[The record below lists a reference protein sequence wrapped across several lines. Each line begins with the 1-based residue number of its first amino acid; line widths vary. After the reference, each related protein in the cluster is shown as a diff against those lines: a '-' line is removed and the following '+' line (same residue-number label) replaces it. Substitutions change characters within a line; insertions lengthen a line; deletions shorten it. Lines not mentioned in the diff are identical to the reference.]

1 VAPAR
6 APETLTPAEFWETY
20 GDSDRFPDN
29 EQLVLDGT
37 PYQPLYRGAIPPG
50 YGEVDVLLIDDG
62 ERFECAMVAGSVGIR
77 VLSSG
82 DRALS
87 ARGADD
93 TVQPVA
99 GWWLFVKDAEKL
111 EKRETEKKAKYAKS
125 PGNFF
130 RV

>member
-1 VAPAR
+1 MLR
-6 APETLTPAEFWETY
+6 
-20 GDSDRFPDN
+20 DN
-29 EQLVLDGT
+29 EKLVLDGT
-37 PYQPLYRGAIPPG
+37 PYPPLYRGAIPPG

-62 ERFECAMVAGSVGIR
+62 ERFECAMVAGSVGTR

-82 DRALS
+82 DRTLS

-99 GWWLFVKDAEKL
+99 GWWLFVKDEEKL
-111 EKRETEKKAKYAKS
+111 KKREMEKKAEYAKS
-125 PGNFF
+125 PMYFY